1 MQYDQIC
8 EKEWKASELNT
19 KMKQQ
24 YLLEKKQ
31 YCEAKLLEKRLAR
44 QAALAMDEEYASLM
58 SEGVSEGVSEGGEEE
73 EEESEGV
80 KEGVKEEESEG
91 VVSEVQSE
99 EVDDS
104 LHSVTNVLQG
114 ITVDTVA
121 NSSVFKCDS
130 SVPQVK
136 SGECG
141 VSEHN
146 DGDGDSDGDDE
157 SECASEEHTTDE
169 NNSDRSSGVSAK
181 RTLTN
186 REVKLFVK
194 DYFNNTFPDRV
205 VSHVTTHEGVHIY
218 KNKLLMQKVKRRA
231 VSNEEVEKNEA
242 LLAQL
247 PYLTDIKSYKFYF
260 VQ

>member
-1 MQYDQIC
+1 
-8 EKEWKASELNT
+8 
-19 KMKQQ
+19 
-24 YLLEKKQ
+24 
-31 YCEAKLLEKRLAR
+31 
-44 QAALAMDEEYASLM
+44 
-58 SEGVSEGVSEGGEEE
+58 
-73 EEESEGV
+73 
-80 KEGVKEEESEG
+80 
-91 VVSEVQSE
+91 
-99 EVDDS
+99 
-104 LHSVTNVLQG
+104 
-114 ITVDTVA
+114 
-121 NSSVFKCDS
+121 
-130 SVPQVK
+130 
-136 SGECG
+136 

-169 NNSDRSSGVSAK
+169 NNSDRSSGVSAQ

>member
-1 MQYDQIC
+1 
-8 EKEWKASELNT
+8 
-19 KMKQQ
+19 
-24 YLLEKKQ
+24 
-31 YCEAKLLEKRLAR
+31 
-44 QAALAMDEEYASLM
+44 
-58 SEGVSEGVSEGGEEE
+58 VSEGGEEE

-80 KEGVKEEESEG
+80 KEGVVVEESEGVVEEESEG

-130 SVPQVK
+130 SVPRVK

-169 NNSDRSSGVSAK
+169 NNSDRSSGVSAQK
-181 RTLTN
+181 TLTN